1 MTLPFERRR
10 RRGLEREKITPAQLF
25 QVFNMTSDTLH
36 TLTHPGKD
44 FFNNLK
50 KIKMHFLNQC
60 VRVLLEVK
68 NLTPTKVGELL
79 GGFMDGEDFSSA
91 PGWPFA

>member
-1 MTLPFERRR
+1 MHIFES
-10 RRGLEREKITPAQLF
+10 
-25 QVFNMTSDTLH
+25 M
-36 TLTHPGKD
+36 
-44 FFNNLK
+44 
-50 KIKMHFLNQC
+50 C

-68 NLTPTKVGELL
+68 NLTPTKVGEL